1 MLRCACK
8 YLKIS
13 AGNILDL
20 DIYEGIFASLDERH
34 GAYGIINCITIKKT
48 FRIMKEAKH
57 EQMRQNEVTLEKILD
72 AMELS
77 GKWVVKRLNG
87 NPTSGPFSE
96 LVLTE
101 KAAVFFPKVAY
112 MKWAS
117 GAWKWKQGLDLTTQF
132 IRIIRSEMSHRLR
145 DWRERNEPEPMNN
158 ELVAREL
165 EQALADELEMEEE
178 MKDLGYANI
187 LEYVSEH
194 PRLVVYVNLVRETND
209 YRTISKK
216 LRITMTEVKE
226 QEAEVIKIVRTNRA
240 K

>member
-1 MLRCACK
+1 MLLIFSNDRFGFNYQK
-8 YLKIS
+8 LF
-13 AGNILDL
+13 GNMTN
-20 DIYEGIFASLDERH
+20 E
-34 GAYGIINCITIKKT
+34 
-48 FRIMKEAKH
+48 KH
-57 EQMRQNEVTLEKILD
+57 EQMRQNDVPLEKILD

-216 LRITMTEVKE
+216 LRIKMAEVKE
-226 QEAEVIKIVRTNRA
+226 LEAEVIKIIRANRG

>member
-1 MLRCACK
+1 M
-8 YLKIS
+8 
-13 AGNILDL
+13 
-20 DIYEGIFASLDERH
+20 
-34 GAYGIINCITIKKT
+34 T
-48 FRIMKEAKH
+48 KEKH
-57 EQMRQNEVTLEKILD
+57 EQMRQNDVPLEKILD

-117 GAWKWKQGLDLTTQF
+117 GAWKWKQGLDLPTQF

-216 LRITMTEVKE
+216 LHITMTEVKE
-226 QEAEVIKIVRTNRA
+226 LEAEVIKIVRTNRA

>member
-1 MLRCACK
+1 M
-8 YLKIS
+8 
-13 AGNILDL
+13 
-20 DIYEGIFASLDERH
+20 
-34 GAYGIINCITIKKT
+34 T
-48 FRIMKEAKH
+48 KEKH
-57 EQMRQNEVTLEKILD
+57 EQMRQNDVPLEKILD

-77 GKWVVKRLNG
+77 GKWVVKRLKG

-117 GAWKWKQGLDLTTQF
+117 GAWKWKQGLDLPTQF

-194 PRLVVYVNLVRETND
+194 PRLVVYVNLVRETNS
-209 YRTISKK
+209 YRSISKK
-216 LRITMTEVKE
+216 LRIKMAEVKE
-226 QEAEVIKIVRTNRA
+226 LEAEVIKIVRTNRA

>member
-1 MLRCACK
+1 M
-8 YLKIS
+8 
-13 AGNILDL
+13 
-20 DIYEGIFASLDERH
+20 
-34 GAYGIINCITIKKT
+34 T
-48 FRIMKEAKH
+48 KEKH
-57 EQMRQNEVTLEKILD
+57 EQMRQNDVPLEKILD

-77 GKWVVKRLNG
+77 GKWVVKRLKG

-165 EQALADELEMEEE
+165 
-178 MKDLGYANI
+178 
-187 LEYVSEH
+187 
-194 PRLVVYVNLVRETND
+194 
-209 YRTISKK
+209 
-216 LRITMTEVKE
+216 
-226 QEAEVIKIVRTNRA
+226 
-240 K
+240 

>member
-1 MLRCACK
+1 MTNEK
-8 YLKIS
+8 Q
-13 AGNILDL
+13 
-20 DIYEGIFASLDERH
+20 
-34 GAYGIINCITIKKT
+34 
-48 FRIMKEAKH
+48 
-57 EQMRQNEVTLEKILD
+57 EQMRQNDVPLEKILD

-77 GKWVVKRLNG
+77 GKWVVKRLKG

-117 GAWKWKQGLDLTTQF
+117 GAWKWKQGLDLPTQF

-194 PRLVVYVNLVRETND
+194 PRLVVYVNLVRETNN

-226 QEAEVIKIVRTNRA
+226 LEAEVIKIVRTNRA